1 MQPPEIRYTSSMMF
15 DACSSLFFLAKVLPR
30 SLPTPHKCRLTAL
43 LALDGQ
49 STLKR
54 ICLVHT
60 LKRPWQV
67 KTRSFNQR
75 LYSVHSYSW
84 VQNTTVVTEEQE
96 QEHSDGAAAACGVG
110 DDAATTTTP
119 PELLQTRTSWKT
131 RLGRQPAQPQSA
143 VSATAPLAVSSSTS
157 PAAPFATTAGC
168 GCAVAVVLLPLFF
181 LLLFGLL
188 VLHGRHAAV
197 GCREYT
203 HRVVVRGF
211 GGLDGCHQLKGFR
224 PIFLRAR
231 FRSRH
236 GLRLFPQV
244 CHQC

>member
-1 MQPPEIRYTSSMMF
+1 MCIR
-15 DACSSLFFLAKVLPR
+15 DR
-30 SLPTPHKCRLTAL
+30 
-43 LALDGQ
+43 

-143 VSATAPLAVSSSTS
+143 VSATAPLAASTTTTTPPGVLQTRAS
-157 PAAPFATTAGC
+157 RTTRLGWQPRRVFRLARVCSTPGGVVVDVASGTVRDNRRLRLRRRCGPAPS
-168 GCAVAVVLLPLFF
+168 LLP
-181 LLLFGLL
+181 
-188 VLHGRHAAV
+188 
-197 GCREYT
+197 
-203 HRVVVRGF
+203 
-211 GGLDGCHQLKGFR
+211 
-224 PIFLRAR
+224 PSLRAP
-231 FRSRH
+231 RSPRAAC
-236 GLRLFPQV
+236 RRWVP
-244 CHQC
+244 